1 MELIAVLESR
11 KEDVLDRWFQA
22 VADSYPDETT
32 RFLGTKNS
40 RFANPVGHA
49 VRRGLDGILTS
60 LIAGASDEEIV
71 SHLDEIVRIR
81 AVQNFSP
88 SEALSFVFELKPI
101 VKDAQ
106 SRKGEGAGPDG
117 LDETVERLVKLAMDN
132 YMACRQTLFEI
143 RIKEL
148 KDTVEIQSRNMWKD
162 AAGQDGNNV
171 LHGKDTLG
179 GAKMKRGDDQ

>member
-1 MELIAVLESR
+1 LKVIAVLESR
-11 KEDVLDRWFQA
+11 KEDVLDRWFQV

-49 VRRGLDGILTS
+49 IRQGLDGILTS
-60 LIAGASDEEIV
+60 LIAGASDDEIV

-81 AVQNFSP
+81 AIQNFSP
-88 SEALSFVFELKPI
+88 SEALAFVFELKPI
-101 VKDAQ
+101 VKDVQ
-106 SRKGEGAGPDG
+106 VRKGESTGLDG

-148 KDTVEIQSRNMWKD
+148 KDTVEIQSRNIWKD
-162 AAGQDGNNV
+162 SAGQNGKNV
-171 LHGKDTLG
+171 LRGKDTLG